1 MAGEC
6 VINPLPLLSAEY
18 PFTDLE
24 ERYVSPV
31 IKPRQQKS
39 SLFSKSK

>member
-1 MAGEC
+1 MAGEWRYH
-6 VINPLPLLSAEY
+6 PLPLLSAEY

-24 ERYVSPV
+24 EALRSPV

-39 SLFSKSK
+39 SLFSKR